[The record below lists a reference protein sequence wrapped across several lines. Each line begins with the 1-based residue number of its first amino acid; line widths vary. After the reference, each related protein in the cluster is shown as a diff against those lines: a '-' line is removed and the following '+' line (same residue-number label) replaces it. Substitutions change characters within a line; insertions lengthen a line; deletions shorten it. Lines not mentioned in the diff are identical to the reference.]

1 MRKKAVRQNA
11 GRGGQHARA
20 PQQISQLG
28 MIDPGYNRLSRVV
41 SRMYTPCD
49 IVDKDSVRIHNFIG
63 GEFVPPIGGKYLDNI
78 EPATG
83 QPYSL
88 VPDSDSRDVERA
100 VDAAE
105 KAFATWSRTPAAERS
120 SILLRI
126 AELID
131 RDLDKF
137 ARAESIDTGKP
148 LSLARG
154 LDIPRASSNF
164 RFFATAILHTENEAH
179 VTDGLAFNY
188 TLRQPRGIAGL
199 ISPWNLPL
207 YLLSWKIAPAIAVG
221 NTAVAKPSELT
232 PMTALLLAEVCR
244 EAGLPAGVLN
254 IVQGTGP
261 NVGSPMTAH
270 PKIGT
275 ISFTGGTV
283 TGRKVAEACAP
294 LFKKVSL
301 ELGGKNPNII
311 FADADLDAAIAG
323 SVRSSFANQGQ
334 VCLCGSR
341 VFVERPAY
349 AEFVRQFIEKASQ
362 LRVGDP
368 LETGTDQGA
377 IVSKTQLDKVKFY
390 VDLARQEGG
399 EIALGG
405 SAPVP
410 PNDRCKNG
418 YFFPPTVITGLPVAC
433 RVNREEIFGPV
444 ITITPFDREDEVI
457 GYANDTEYGLASSV
471 WTQNLNRAHRMAEQ
485 IHSGTVWVNCWLVRD
500 LRVPFGGMKQS
511 GVGREGG
518 EEALRFFTEPKNVC
532 IAKN

>member
-1 MRKKAVRQNA
+1 MI
-11 GRGGQHARA
+11 A
-20 PQQISQLG
+20 PTS
-28 MIDPGYNRLSRVV
+28 
-41 SRMYTPCD
+41 
-49 IVDKDSVRIHNFIG
+49 
-63 GEFVPPIGGKYLDNI
+63 GKYLENI

-83 QPYSL
+83 KPYSL

-100 VDAAE
+100 VA
-105 KAFATWSRTPAAERS
+105 AAERAFPEWS
-120 SILLRI
+120 RSPTAERSRILLRI

-131 RDLDKF
+131 RDLEKF

-148 LSLARG
+148 LTLARS

-179 VTDGLAFNY
+179 VTDGIAFNY
-188 TLRQPRGIAGL
+188 TLRQPRGIVGL

-207 YLLSWKIAPAIAVG
+207 YLLSWKIAPAIAAG

-232 PMTALLLAEVCR
+232 PMTAWLLGEVCR

-261 NVGSPMTAH
+261 NVGSVITAH

-283 TGRKVAEACAP
+283 TGRKVAEAGAP
-294 LFKKVSL
+294 LFKKISL

-311 FADADLDAAIAG
+311 FADADLEAAIAG

-349 AEFVRQFIEKASQ
+349 DRFVRGFTEKVSQ
-362 LRVGDP
+362 LKQGDP
-368 LETGTDQGA
+368 LEPGTEQGA
-377 IVSKTQLDKVKFY
+377 IVSKQQLEKVKFY
-390 VDLARQEGG
+390 VELAKEEGG
-399 EIALGG
+399 TVALGG
-405 SAPVP
+405 EAPTA
-410 PNDRCKNG
+410 PNERCAGG
-418 YFFPPTVITGLPVAC
+418 YFFPPTIVTGLPVDC

-444 ITITPFDREDEVI
+444 VTITPFDSEEEVVR
-457 GYANDTEYGLASSV
+457 YANGVEYGLSSTV
-471 WTQNLNRAHRMAEQ
+471 WTQNLNRAHRLAEE
-485 IHSGTVWVNCWLVRD
+485 IHAGTVWVNCWLVRD

-532 IAKN
+532 IARQ